1 MSDAASQRKMW
12 GARFDRDPD
21 ASFYEFERAWKFDRR
36 LLPQEFALDRAWAR
50 AIARAGILTSEE
62 GDQIVAALDTLEAR
76 SKSDPAWLDSS
87 KAKDVHH
94 FVETALIEKLGALG
108 AKLHTG
114 RSRNDMVA
122 TEFRMYVKDA
132 AREIRGAIVSLER
145 AIAEQAERNLK
156 VPMPGTTHMQHA
168 QPLLLSHWLL
178 AHGEAFHRDA
188 ERVAAAA
195 ARADVF
201 PLDRKALAHDLGF
214 SNISA
219 NSLDAVSDRDFA
231 LEYLFALSTLA
242 MHLSRLAEDFVLVA
256 SPEFGF
262 VELPDEFSTG
272 SSLMPQK
279 KNPDAWEL
287 IRGKTGRIYAS
298 LMALFVTMKGLPSS
312 YQRDLQEDKENLFQ
326 AHDQALAMVHI
337 AAATLAASKFR
348 EDRLRAAAQDPAL
361 VATELAD
368 YLVTFGVPFREA
380 HEIVGKVLRAA
391 EQEGKSIREM
401 SIERLKEFSPVF
413 DRNLA
418 TALTLE
424 SALARRARR
433 AKMSD
438 APAIYRLIAHYAEQ
452 GLLLSR
458 TEDEIRRNIGHF
470 LVQLNSNRI
479 VGCLSL
485 EKYNADLAE
494 IRSVAVD
501 PEIRG
506 CGVGAKLL
514 SFALQEARKKNIVR
528 VFAVTHAPEFF
539 ERQGFVASSKNL
551 LTEKVERDCHACPK
565 RRSCKLVAVTATLF
579 PERVMLPVL
588 DESATPM
595 SAA

>member
-21 ASFYEFERAWKFDRR
+21 ASFYEFERSWKFDRR

-62 GDQIVAALDTLEAR
+62 GDQIVAALDALELR
-76 SKSDPAWLDSS
+76 SKSDTAWLDTS
-87 KAKDVHH
+87 KAEDVHH

-122 TEFRMYVKDA
+122 TEFRMYVKYA
-132 AREIRGAIVSLER
+132 AREIRSVVASLEH

-195 ARADVF
+195 VRADVCPLGSGALSGCAF
-201 PLDRKALAHDLGF
+201 PLDRKALADDLGF
-214 SNISA
+214 SSISA

-231 LEYLFALSTLA
+231 LEYLFALSALA
-242 MHLSRLAEDFVLVA
+242 MHLSRLAEDFVLFA

-262 VELPDEFSTG
+262 VDLPDEFSTG

-287 IRGKTGRIYAS
+287 IRGKTGRIYGS

-326 AHDQALAMVHI
+326 AHDQALPRRSFA
-337 AAATLAASKFR
+337 
-348 EDRLRAAAQDPAL
+348 
-361 VATELAD
+361 
-368 YLVTFGVPFREA
+368 G
-380 HEIVGKVLRAA
+380 G
-391 EQEGKSIREM
+391 
-401 SIERLKEFSPVF
+401 
-413 DRNLA
+413 
-418 TALTLE
+418 
-424 SALARRARR
+424 SARP
-433 AKMSD
+433 S
-438 APAIYRLIAHYAEQ
+438 
-452 GLLLSR
+452 LSR
-458 TEDEIRRNIGHF
+458 YRTSGLPGH
-470 LVQLNSNRI
+470 LWS
-479 VGCLSL
+479 SL
-485 EKYNADLAE
+485 
-494 IRSVAVD
+494 
-501 PEIRG
+501 P
-506 CGVGAKLL
+506 
-514 SFALQEARKKNIVR
+514 
-528 VFAVTHAPEFF
+528 
-539 ERQGFVASSKNL
+539 
-551 LTEKVERDCHACPK
+551 
-565 RRSCKLVAVTATLF
+565 
-579 PERVMLPVL
+579 
-588 DESATPM
+588 
-595 SAA
+595 

>member
-21 ASFYEFERAWKFDRR
+21 ASFYEFERSWKFDRR

-50 AIARAGILTSEE
+50 AIARAGILTNDE
-62 GDQIVAALDTLEAR
+62 GDQLVSALDTLEAR
-76 SKSDPAWLDSS
+76 SKSDPGWLDGS
-87 KAKDVHH
+87 KAEDVHH
-94 FVETALIEKLGALG
+94 FLETALIEKLGALG

-132 AREIRGAIVSLER
+132 VREIRGAIALLEH

-156 VPMPGTTHMQHA
+156 VPMPGSTHMQHA

-195 ARADVF
+195 VRADVCPLGSGALSGCAF

-214 SNISA
+214 ASISA

-242 MHLSRLAEDFVLVA
+242 MHLSRLSEDFVLFA

-287 IRGKTGRIYAS
+287 IRGKTGRIYGS

-326 AHDQALAMVHI
+326 AHDQALSMVHI

-424 SALARRARR
+424 SAIARR
-433 AKMSD
+433 SLPGGT
-438 APAIYRLIAHYAEQ
+438 APGA
-452 GLLLSR
+452 
-458 TEDEIRRNIGHF
+458 
-470 LVQLNSNRI
+470 VQS
-479 VGCLSL
+479 
-485 EKYNADLAE
+485 
-494 IRSVAVD
+494 
-501 PEIRG
+501 
-506 CGVGAKLL
+506 
-514 SFALQEARKKNIVR
+514 ALQE
-528 VFAVTHAPEFF
+528 F
-539 ERQGFVASSKNL
+539 
-551 LTEKVERDCHACPK
+551 K
-565 RRSCKLVAVTATLF
+565 RRLAEL
-579 PERVMLPVL
+579 
-588 DESATPM
+588 ESDL
-595 SAA
+595 